1 MGLIRT
7 QKDGKAVRNA
17 YVLEMLEVET
27 GQNTARQRAR
37 EGRSLAGEVR
47 HKGWS
52 GHTTKVSQK
61 EALTSWKGHRPRL
74 IST

>member
-52 GHTTKVSQK
+52 GHTMKVSQQ
-61 EALTSWKGHRPRL
+61 EALTSWKGDRK
-74 IST
+74 SVV